1 MQRLLMLLLT
11 VLAGVLPSAANAWW
25 QPDWQYRKQITV
37 DSTAQGL
44 PLGGPAARTPLLVRL
59 HTGNFTFDGIN
70 EKGADIRFVAADDQ
84 TVLNHQLESFDPLL
98 GMALVWVDV
107 PELADGQRQ
116 DIWMYY
122 GNQKAPAS
130 ANGQLSFDPN
140 YTLVYHFDGA
150 AGAPPRDTTAYS
162 NHGQTPTGAAV
173 DGVIGRAAQF
183 TGNAPLMLPASPSL
197 AIPAAG
203 AFTFSAW
210 VRADQP
216 AGEQLVYARRD
227 AGNALLIG
235 INQGVPFV
243 EVNGQRSQP
252 GQPLTPAA
260 WQHLAVTADGSQV
273 HLYVNGRATASLAA
287 SLPPLATPAALGG
300 DVPMPAASAA
310 SATSATPATPAT
322 NSANSANAANAA
334 NTASGAVSADAAAPA
349 AAPRPVYAPFVGA
362 MDEVRL
368 SKVARPAAL
377 IHADAASQ
385 GAESRLVAYGADEE
399 QSGFGFGGLGFL
411 LKAVPIDAWIIIGVL
426 VLMMVQ
432 SWIIMFKKSR
442 NVARVAAANEV
453 FRDSFATVGQ
463 RLELL
468 ADDNALA
475 QRLANASLWRLYRV
489 AINEIRTRRAQGADT
504 TSISAATIEAI
515 RASMDAVRTKENL
528 ALGSK
533 LGSLSNA
540 IAGGPYIG
548 LLGTVLGIMVVFL
561 GTAMAGDVNINAIA
575 PGMAA
580 ALLATAMGLFVAIPA
595 LFGYNRLVSRN
606 KEVSA
611 DMRVF
616 VDEFITR
623 LAEVHGETQ
632 AQEAAHHTAP
642 RAPAPGHPAMR
653 EAQPAPA
660 HA

>member
-11 VLAGVLPSAANAWW
+11 VLAGVLPSAAHAWW

-37 DSTAQGL
+37 DSTAQGM
-44 PLGGPAARTPLLVRL
+44 PLGGAAGRTPLLVRL
-59 HTGNFTFDGIN
+59 HTGNFTFDGIH

-107 PELADGQRQ
+107 PEVADGQRQ

-130 ANGQLSFDPN
+130 ANGQLTFDPN

-183 TGNAPLMLPASPSL
+183 TGAAPLMLPASPSL

-235 INQGVPFV
+235 LNQGVPFV

-287 SLPPLATPAALGG
+287 SLPPLATTAALGG
-300 DVPMPAASAA
+300 DVPMPVAPVAPAA
-310 SATSATPATPAT
+310 ATPAADGTTPAE
-322 NSANSANAANAA
+322 
-334 NTASGAVSADAAAPA
+334 AAP
-349 AAPRPVYAPFVGA
+349 APRPVYAPFVGA
-362 MDEVRL
+362 IDEVRL

-377 IHADAASQ
+377 IYADATSQ

-411 LKAVPIDAWIIIGVL
+411 LKAVPVDAWIIIGVL

-432 SWIIMFKKSR
+432 SWIIMIKKSR
-442 NVARVAAANEV
+442 HVARLARANDA
-453 FRDSFATVGQ
+453 FRESFATVGQ

-468 ADDNALA
+468 ADDKGLA
-475 QRLANASLWRLYRV
+475 TRLEHASLWRLYRV

-515 RASMDAVRTKENL
+515 RASMDAVRTKENQV
-528 ALGSK
+528 LGAK

-616 VDEFITR
+616 VDEFVTR
-623 LAEVHGETQ
+623 LAEVHGESQ
-632 AQEAAHHTAP
+632 AQEAAHHPAT
-642 RAPAPGHPAMR
+642 RAPAASRPAAR
-653 EAQPAPA
+653 EAGRDVQPAA
-660 HA
+660 AEA